1 MEKQMKILVTGSG
14 GFIGKNVL
22 AEFSKFVNFE
32 ILPYDLSNTY
42 EELVSFINKADFII
56 HLAGINRPKD
66 IEEFYK
72 GNKGF
77 TETIIDLVKETNRNI
92 PILIT
97 SSIHADKDNPY
108 GKSKKGAEDA
118 LLSFNQE
125 TGNTVY
131 IYRLPNVFGKW
142 CKPNYN
148 SVVATFCYNIARD
161 LPIQVNDE
169 NFLLPLVYID
179 DILEEF
185 KNAVS
190 SKANLNEDGYCYVEP
205 TYTIKLGELVKLLYS
220 FKDSRK
226 DLSIP
231 NMNDDLTK
239 KLYATYLSYLP
250 TLNFSY
256 PLKMNIDNRGSFTEF
271 LRTPERGQISV
282 NVAKPGITKGNHWH
296 HTKNEKFLVV
306 SGVASIK
313 FRNIYNEEIIEYI
326 VSGEKLEVVDIP
338 TGYTHSI
345 TNIGQDDLVTIMWA
359 NESYDPNKPDTFFLE
374 VEKCKN

>member
-1 MEKQMKILVTGSG
+1 MDKAIKILVTGAG

-22 AEFSKFVNFE
+22 AEFSRFDYYK
-32 ILPYDLSNTY
+32 ILAYDLSNTY
-42 EELVSFINKADFII
+42 EELVSFINEADFII
-56 HLAGINRPKD
+56 HLAGVNRPKD
-66 IEEFYK
+66 IEEFDK

-77 TETIIDLVKETNRNI
+77 TETIIDLVSKTKRNI
-92 PILIT
+92 PILVT
-97 SSIHADKDNPY
+97 SSIHAEKDNPY
-108 GKSKKGAEDA
+108 GKSKRGAEEV
-118 LLSFNQE
+118 LLNFNQE

-142 CKPNYN
+142 CRPNYN
-148 SVVATFCYNIARD
+148 SAVATFCHNIARS

-185 KNAVS
+185 IRAVS
-190 SKANLNEDGYCYVEP
+190 GKANLNEDGYCYVEP
-205 TYTIKLGELVKLLYS
+205 TYTIKLGDLVKLLYS

-231 NMNDDLTK
+231 NMSDELTK

-250 TLNFSY
+250 TESFSY
-256 PLKMNIDNRGSFTEF
+256 PLKMNVDDRGSFTEF
-271 LRTPERGQISV
+271 LRTPDYGQVSV
-282 NVAKPGITKGNHWH
+282 NVTKPGITKGNHWH

-345 TNIGQDDLVTIMWA
+345 TNIGQADLVTIMWA
-359 NESYDPNKPDTFFLE
+359 NESYDPNKPDTVFLE